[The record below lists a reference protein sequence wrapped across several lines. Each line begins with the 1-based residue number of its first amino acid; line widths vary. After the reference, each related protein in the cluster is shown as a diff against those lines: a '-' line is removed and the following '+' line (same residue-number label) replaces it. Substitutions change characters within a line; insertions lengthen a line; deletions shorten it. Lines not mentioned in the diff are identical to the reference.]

1 MDNQSFQQA
10 VESRL
15 AKRQPNQPT
24 QDRLTSY
31 AGYPV
36 VSAKSLGLEDYF
48 NKNGKEVAGMAW
60 GGKKNPPE
68 QGGGSPSMI
77 VPNQN
82 YFKDDP
88 IGYNALV
95 RLEASRHWMDENDY
109 NPKFKITP
117 EMQAWREKMFSN
129 MGPAGEAYLKDDNAF
144 RQTIISREVGGD
156 ANVPKLSEEALKE
169 IKFIEERLDKAEKN
183 ASSNYGKRP
192 DGTEKGSGWLGE
204 IKLPD
209 GSVATEYTTQSKSVK
224 TKNKVFGPRNEI
236 RFGKQIDFPTL
247 VPTLSKE
254 EIELMRTDI
263 IPNKKEIPETIMQ
276 KAIKHARNRLAEGKS
291 VFVEGNK

>member
-10 VESRL
+10 VE
-15 AKRQPNQPT
+15 K
-24 QDRLTSY
+24 RLT
-31 AGYPV
+31 
-36 VSAKSLGLEDYF
+36 
-48 NKNGKEVAGMAW
+48 
-60 GGKKNPPE
+60 
-68 QGGGSPSMI
+68 
-77 VPNQN
+77 
-82 YFKDDP
+82 
-88 IGYNALV
+88 
-95 RLEASRHWMDENDY
+95 
-109 NPKFKITP
+109 
-117 EMQAWREKMFSN
+117 
-129 MGPAGEAYLKDDNAF
+129 
-144 RQTIISREVGGD
+144 
-156 ANVPKLSEEALKE
+156 
-169 IKFIEERLDKAEKN
+169 
-183 ASSNYGKRP
+183 NYGKRP

-276 KAIKHARNRLAEGKS
+276 KAIQHARKRLSEGKS